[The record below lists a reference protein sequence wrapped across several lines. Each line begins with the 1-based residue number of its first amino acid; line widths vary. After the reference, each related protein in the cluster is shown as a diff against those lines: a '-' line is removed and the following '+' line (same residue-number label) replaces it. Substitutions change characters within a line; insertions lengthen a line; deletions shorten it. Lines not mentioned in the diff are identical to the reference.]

1 MTSKWESWS
10 RGTNSRLPFGVK
22 VKHNLSIAIPFS
34 HVVRRDAFGYLG
46 EDGQSFEFS
55 IFFFSHFIKHSFHRK
70 THVILEFCICSDYS
84 IRKGVRKV
92 IGSIPTFDWKDDR

>member
-22 VKHNLSIAIPFS
+22 VKHNRSIAIPFS

-55 IFFFSHFIKHSFHRK
+55 IFFFFSFYQAQLSPQDACHTR
-70 THVILEFCICSDYS
+70 ILYM
-84 IRKGVRKV
+84 
-92 IGSIPTFDWKDDR
+92 